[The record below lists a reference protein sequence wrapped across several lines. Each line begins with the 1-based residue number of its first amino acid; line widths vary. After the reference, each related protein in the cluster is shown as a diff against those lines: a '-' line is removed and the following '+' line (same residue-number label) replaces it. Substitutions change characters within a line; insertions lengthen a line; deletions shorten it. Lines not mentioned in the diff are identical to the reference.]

1 MALVG
6 IRVGVCCIRPV
17 PRRPTPQAYE
27 KMSAVG
33 SACLRGVV
41 MCVGDKTLVLD
52 VIVDCNKTMTL
63 VREE

>member
-1 MALVG
+1 
-6 IRVGVCCIRPV
+6 
-17 PRRPTPQAYE
+17 
-27 KMSAVG
+27 MSAVG